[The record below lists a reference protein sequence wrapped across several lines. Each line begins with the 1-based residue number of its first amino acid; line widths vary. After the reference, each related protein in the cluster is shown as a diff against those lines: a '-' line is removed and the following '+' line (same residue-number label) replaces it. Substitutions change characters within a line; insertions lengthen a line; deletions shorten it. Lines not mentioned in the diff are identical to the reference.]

1 MNISEL
7 CKETEAYIIE
17 QRRWFHRHPE
27 VSLKESGTSRKIQEE
42 LTAMG
47 IPFEVLSDGIGIA
60 ATIRGAY
67 EGKRIGIR
75 ADMDA
80 LPVTEETGLDFC
92 SENPGVAHA
101 CGHDT
106 HVAMLLGAARVL
118 NQLKDQLH
126 GSAVLFFQS
135 AEELALGVRDIL
147 DYLAANGGVDEIIGL
162 HIWSAIPAGQIKLKP
177 GPLFTGGNAFRIHI
191 SGTGGHGARPD
202 LVHDPVKAAC
212 DLVLQLSAIPVNY
225 YDVLDNS
232 VVSVGKVQAG
242 SFENVFPSE
251 AFVTGTTRHYKPG
264 GAEKLKEQIR
274 RKCEGVAVIHDVKV
288 DVEFNTGVIPVI
300 NDEDGIVRARKL
312 VSAIDGLE
320 LCPDPDPIP
329 AGDNIGFLI
338 DAYKG
343 FYAILGGGI
352 PGREVYPQHHPKF
365 DIDESVLRGGSE
377 FIVRYVSDF
386 LA

>member
-7 CKETEAYIIE
+7 CREAEAYIIE
-17 QRRWFHRHPE
+17 QRRWFHQHPE
-27 VSLKESGTSRKIQEE
+27 VSLKETETSRKVQDE
-42 LTAMG
+42 LQTMG
-47 IPFEVLSDGIGIA
+47 IPFKVLADQIGVV
-60 ATIRGAY
+60 ATIQGAFD
-67 EGKRIGIR
+67 GKRIGIR

-80 LPVTEETGLDFC
+80 LPVVEETGLAFR
-92 SENPGVAHA
+92 SENPGIAHA
-101 CGHDT
+101 CGHDA
-106 HVAMLLGAARVL
+106 HIAMLLGAARVL
-118 NQLKDQLH
+118 GQLRAELH
-126 GSAVLFFQS
+126 GTVKLFFQS
-135 AEELALGVRDIL
+135 AEELALGVREIL
-147 DYLAANGGVDEIIGL
+147 DYLKEDGGVDEIIGL
-162 HIWSAIPAGQIKLKP
+162 HIWSAIPSGQIKLKP
-177 GPLFTGGNAFRIHI
+177 GPLFTGGNAFYIHI
-191 SGTGGHGARPD
+191 TGKGGHGARPD

-212 DLVLQLSAIPVNY
+212 DLVLQLSSIPVNY

-274 RKCEGVAVIHDVKV
+274 RKCQGVAMIHDVKV
-288 DVEFNTGVIPVI
+288 DVDFNTGVIPVI
-300 NDEDGIVRARKL
+300 NDEDGIARARRL
-312 VSAIDGLE
+312 VPEINGLV

-365 DIDESVLRGGSE
+365 DIDESALRKGSE
-377 FIVRYVSDF
+377 FLVRYSLDF
-386 LA
+386 LS